1 MHLIE
6 TGNSRIGIA
15 VRDYIR
21 AFTQRSRWSDENLL
35 LPGEIS
41 RFERKL
47 TEEWEDLFAEMED
60 ELGPAAT
67 EAQKVAAAKAI
78 YKWAM
83 REGRRSIRPGC
94 DEPFVSK
101 GSFHILADDLRVG
114 WHVDFLS
121 RLMTILEP
129 AEASAAQ

>member
-1 MHLIE
+1 
-6 TGNSRIGIA
+6 
-15 VRDYIR
+15 
-21 AFTQRSRWSDENLL
+21 
-35 LPGEIS
+35 
-41 RFERKL
+41 
-47 TEEWEDLFAEMED
+47 MED